1 MGSDSM
7 VAKSLSLPT
16 PDALVMEALPLWYT
30 FGAQLG
36 MPRHAKK
43 TNTLTTAIK
52 KIKTIHCND
61 TAMT

>member
-1 MGSDSM
+1 
-7 VAKSLSLPT
+7 
-16 PDALVMEALPLWYT
+16 MEALPLWYT